1 MILVLQR
8 VSSAS
13 VDVSAENYRAEIGR
27 GLMILLGVEKGDT
40 EAEAAWAAE
49 KVANLRIFEDAA
61 EKMNLSLIDVKGA
74 ALVVSQFTLAGD
86 TRKGRRPGFDRAAP
100 PDLAKPLYE
109 KFCALL
115 DKQHGVPV
123 KTGIFQAMMRVT
135 IVNEGPV
142 TFIIERRKGE
152 GPAEPAIPA

>member
-1 MILVLQR
+1 MIAVLQR

-13 VDVSAENYRAEIGR
+13 VDVEAEGYRAEVGR
-27 GLMILLGVEKGDT
+27 GLMILIGIEKGDG
-40 EAEAAWAAE
+40 EAEVAWGAE
-49 KVANLRIFEDAA
+49 KTANLRIFEDAA
-61 EKMNLSLIDVKGA
+61 GKMNLSVKDIQGA

-86 TRKGRRPGFDRAAP
+86 TSRGRRPGFEKAAP
-100 PDLAKPLYE
+100 PELAKPLYE

-115 DKQHGVPV
+115 EKEHCIPV

-142 TFIIERRKGE
+142 TFILERRKNSV
-152 GPAEPAIPA
+152 EPTA

>member
-1 MILVLQR
+1 MIAVLQR

-13 VDVSAENYRAEIGR
+13 VDVEAEGYRAETGR
-27 GLMILLGVEKGDT
+27 GLMILIGVEKGDG
-40 EAEAAWAAE
+40 EAEAAWTAE
-49 KVANLRIFEDAA
+49 KAANLRIFEDEAG
-61 EKMNLSLIDVKGA
+61 KMNLSVKDIGGA

-86 TRKGRRPGFDRAAP
+86 TSRGRRPGFEKAAP

-115 DKQHGVPV
+115 EQQGVPV

-142 TFIIERRKGE
+142 TFILERRANGNGE
-152 GPAEPAIPA
+152 AR